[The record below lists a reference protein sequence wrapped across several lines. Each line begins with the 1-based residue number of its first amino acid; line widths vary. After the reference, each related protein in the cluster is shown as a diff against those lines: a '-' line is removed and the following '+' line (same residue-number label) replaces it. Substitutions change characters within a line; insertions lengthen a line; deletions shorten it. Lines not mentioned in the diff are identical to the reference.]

1 MSISLACR
9 KEQDK
14 NGLSTLFVRVKHK
27 GKDVKIYTGLKV
39 YNRLWDKRRKR
50 IKPNHDCF
58 EQISKQV
65 NSYIN
70 LIEELSIE
78 MKVTNVS
85 VEEIKH
91 RIKGGSS
98 VNDVST
104 FFELYYKTS
113 ITDST
118 KKDYISTLN
127 CIRTHFKVKVLT
139 FEDLCSKSNWEE
151 LRKNLKL
158 NNKSPNTFN
167 SYLKK
172 AKAIH
177 NSAFKQK
184 IIFGDFPHVTY
195 NKELSPNPRWITSSE
210 LMKIIKNIDVKSSKF
225 EKDVVSILLYLLSF
239 SMRGLYKQDLE
250 NLSSDNF
257 INNQY
262 SNNGSFNFSSPNTVY
277 RHKRSKS
284 GKIGYIFIGL
294 YPIENIIK
302 SLHFLL
308 KNNQKSLFPLPIKS
322 ENFWDFYS
330 KNFKS
335 LTGYNYKSSRK
346 AFMTTCGISDIPDPD
361 ARELLFQK
369 DKTIS
374 RYYKDNTTPDL
385 LLKYSKLHLKVLE
398 KYEVTQLFNELYFLI
413 QEKYPKEL
421 DLNISFFPNIE
432 LNKPVYRKYS
442 EVRVVDNILHL
453 GEY

>member
-9 KEQDK
+9 KERDK
-14 NGLSTLFVRVKHK
+14 KGFSTLFVRVKQND
-27 GKDVKIYTGLKV
+27 KDVKIYTRLKV
-39 YNRLWDKRRKR
+39 LNRLWDKRNKR
-50 IKPNHDCF
+50 IKSNHPFF

-65 NSYIN
+65 KSYIN
-70 LIEELSIE
+70 LTEELSIQ
-78 MKVTNVS
+78 MKVS
-85 VEEIKH
+85 KPSIEEIKH
-91 RIKGGSS
+91 RINGGSS
-98 VNDVST
+98 VNDVLT
-104 FFELYYKTS
+104 FLDLYYKSS
-113 ITDST
+113 IREST
-118 KKDYISTLN
+118 KKDYKSTLN
-127 CIRTHFKVKVLT
+127 GIKTHFKVNILT

-151 LRKNLKL
+151 LRENLKL

-184 IIFGDFPHVTY
+184 IIFRDFPHVTY
-195 NKELSPNPRWITSSE
+195 NEELSPDPKWITCNE
-210 LMKIIKNIDVKSSKF
+210 LMTIIKNVDVKSSKF
-225 EKDVVSILLYLLSF
+225 EKDAVSILLYLLSF

-262 SNNGSFNFSSPNTVY
+262 SDQGSFNFGRSNTVY
-277 RHKRSKS
+277 RHKRSKT
-284 GKIGYIFIGL
+284 GKIGYIFIGIL
-294 YPIENIIK
+294 PIENIIK

-308 KNNQKSLFPLPIKS
+308 KSNQKGLFPLPIKS
-322 ENFWDFYS
+322 KNFWDLHS

-335 LTGYNYKSSRK
+335 LTGNNYKSSRK
-346 AFMTTCGISDIPDPD
+346 AFMTVCGIAGVLDQD

-369 DKTIS
+369 DRTIS
-374 RYYKDNTTPDL
+374 RYYKDNSPPEL

-398 KYEVTQLFNELYFLI
+398 KYKVMQLFNELYFLI
-413 QEKYPKEL
+413 QKRYPKKL
-421 DLNISFFPNIE
+421 DLNTSFLSNIE
-432 LNKPVYRKYS
+432 LNNSFITKLS
-442 EVRVVDNILHL
+442 EERIVNNILRL

>member
-14 NGLSTLFVRVKHK
+14 EGLSTLFVRIKQK
-27 GKDVKIYTGLKV
+27 GTDIKIYTGIKV

-50 IKPNHDCF
+50 IKPNHTCF
-58 EQISKQV
+58 EQISYQV

-70 LIEELSIE
+70 LIEELSIQ
-78 MKVTNVS
+78 MKVSNLS

-91 RIKGGSS
+91 RINGGSS
-98 VNDVST
+98 VNDVLT
-104 FFELYYKTS
+104 FLDLYYKSS
-113 ITDST
+113 IREST
-118 KKDYISTLN
+118 KKDYKSTLN
-127 CIRTHFKVKVLT
+127 GIKTHFKVNILT

-151 LRKNLKL
+151 LRENLKL

-184 IIFGDFPHVTY
+184 IIFRDFPHVTY
-195 NKELSPNPRWITSSE
+195 NEELSPDPKWITRNE
-210 LMKIIKNIDVKSSKF
+210 LMTIIKNVDVKSSKF
-225 EKDVVSILLYLLSF
+225 EKDAVSILLYLLSF

-262 SNNGSFNFSSPNTVY
+262 SDQGSFNFGRSNTVY
-277 RHKRSKS
+277 RHKRSKT
-284 GKIGYIFIGL
+284 GKIGYIFIGIL
-294 YPIENIIK
+294 PIENIIK

-308 KNNQKSLFPLPIKS
+308 KSNQKGLFPLPIKS
-322 ENFWDFYS
+322 KNFWDLHS

-335 LTGYNYKSSRK
+335 LTGNNYKSSRK
-346 AFMTTCGISDIPDPD
+346 AFMTTCGIAGVLDQD

-369 DKTIS
+369 DRTIS
-374 RYYKDNTTPDL
+374 RYYKDNSPPEL

-398 KYEVTQLFNELYFLI
+398 KYKVMQLFNELYFLI
-413 QEKYPKEL
+413 QKRYPKKL
-421 DLNISFFPNIE
+421 DLNTSFLSNIE
-432 LNKPVYRKYS
+432 LNNSFITKLS
-442 EVRVVDNILHL
+442 EERIVNNILRL